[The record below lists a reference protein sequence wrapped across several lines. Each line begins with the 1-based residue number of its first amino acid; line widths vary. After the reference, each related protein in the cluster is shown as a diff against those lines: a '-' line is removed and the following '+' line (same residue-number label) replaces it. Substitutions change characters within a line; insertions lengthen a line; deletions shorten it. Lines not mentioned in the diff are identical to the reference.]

1 MTFQMKTRK
10 ILGNLSHAS
19 KEDNL
24 VANIRFSQ
32 EFQNIICCP
41 KCHSKVELLED
52 RFCCS
57 NINCSGQFPIIGG
70 VPVFIDD
77 QKSVF
82 SINDFVVDYEKMN
95 INNHQNF
102 FKKNILNSITPS
114 IGRNIK
120 GKKNYQNFCDELLKQ
135 NNYPRVLVIGGK
147 ILGQGMEEI
156 INNKQIDF
164 FETDVSFGPRTILI
178 CDAHDLPFFDEVFDG
193 VIIQAV
199 LEHVLDPYRCTEEI
213 FRVLNSHGIVYAET
227 PFMQQVHEG
236 RYDFNRFT
244 SLGHRRLFRKFDEI
258 DSGAVCGPGM
268 ALAWS
273 YQYFLLSFTKSRKMR
288 SFLRIFSRFTSFY
301 LKYFDYYLIDKPG
314 SQDAASGLYF
324 LGQKGE
330 NILQDKELITL
341 YKGAF

>member
-1 MTFQMKTRK
+1 MKTRK
-10 ILGNLSHAS
+10 IVENLSHTS
-19 KEDNL
+19 NEDNL
-24 VANIRFSQ
+24 VSNIRFSHK
-32 EFQNIICCP
+32 FHNIIRCP
-41 KCHSKVELLED
+41 KCHSKVKLLGD

-70 VPVFIDD
+70 VPVFIDE
-77 QKSVF
+77 QKSIF
-82 SINDFVVDYEKMN
+82 SINDIVLNHDKKK

-102 FKKNILNSITPS
+102 LKNTINFITPS
-114 IGRNIK
+114 ISRNFK
-120 GKKNYQNFCDELLKQ
+120 GEKNYQNFCDELLKQ

-156 INNKQIDF
+156 INNKRIDF
-164 FETDVSFGPRTILI
+164 IETDVSFGPRTILI

-199 LEHVLDPYRCTEEI
+199 LEHVVDPYKCTEEI
-213 FRVLNSHGIVYAET
+213 FRVLNSHGIVYSET

-236 RYDFNRFT
+236 QFDFTRFT
-244 SLGHRRLFRKFDEI
+244 ALGHRRLFRKFDEI
-258 DSGAVCGPGM
+258 DSGVVCGPGM

-273 YQYFLLSFTKSRKMR
+273 YQYFLLSFTKSKKMR
-288 SFLRIFSRFTSFY
+288 SFLRLFSKFTSFY

-314 SQDAASGLYF
+314 AQDAASGFYF

-330 NILQDKELITL
+330 NILQDKDLIKL